1 VGNSK
6 SQRSQ
11 RRSCMPEI
19 LAPYIGDP
27 VAWRR
32 HKIEYLKGCVCI
44 GGLDLGAV
52 NDFTCLALYF
62 PKQPKVLKPVLL
74 LWSWVPADVD
84 QHKVLKERYGFEQW
98 VEGGFLK
105 LTSGVRTDYAVLRE
119 DILQL
124 DRDYVIEELAY
135 DPRFSFQLVQEL
147 MAESVNVVEHR
158 QGPISMTGPIQEFQ
172 RQILG
177 KDFVHGMNPLLTFN
191 VDNLVVED
199 DGRGNLMC
207 AKPGN
212 PNSPRKI
219 DGAVAA
225 IMATGRAAANPDACG
240 SSGEVYFA

>member
-1 VGNSK
+1 MAENLFCGNPK
-6 SQRSQ
+6 
-11 RRSCMPEI
+11 
-19 LAPYIGDP
+19 
-27 VAWRR
+27 AWRD
-32 HKIEYLKGCVCI
+32 HKIEWLKGCVCF

-62 PKQPKVLKPVLL
+62 PAQKKVPKPVLL

-84 QHKVLKERYGFEQW
+84 QHKILKERYGYDEW
-98 VEGGFLK
+98 VRGNFLK
-105 LTSGVRTDYAVLRE
+105 LTTGVRTDYSVLRE

-124 DRDYVIEELAY
+124 DRDYQIQELAF

-147 MAESVNVVEHR
+147 VEKGVNVVEHR

-177 KDFVHGMNPLLTFN
+177 RDFVHGMNPLLTFHI
-191 VDNLVVED
+191 DNLVVED
-199 DGRGNLMC
+199 DGRGNLMT

-219 DGAVAA
+219 DGAQAS
-225 IMATGRAAANPDACG
+225 IMAAGRSAANPGAGADTG
-240 SSGEVYFA
+240 KIFFA

>member
-1 VGNSK
+1 MG
-6 SQRSQ
+6 
-11 RRSCMPEI
+11 E
-19 LAPYIGDP
+19 LYIGDP

-32 HKIEYLKGCVCI
+32 HKIECLKGAICF

-62 PKQPKVLKPVLL
+62 PKQAKAPKPVLL
-74 LWSWVPADVD
+74 LWAWVPAEVD
-84 QHKVLKERYGFEQW
+84 QHKILKERYGFAQW

-105 LTSGVRTDYAVLRE
+105 LTTGVRTDYAVLRE

-124 DRDYVIEELAY
+124 DRDYQIEELAF
-135 DPRFSFQLVQEL
+135 DPRFSFQLIQEL
-147 MAESVNVVEHR
+147 EAKGVAVVDHK
-158 QGPISMTGPIQEFQ
+158 QGPVSMTGPIQEFQ

-177 KDFVHGMNPLLTFN
+177 RDFVHGMNPLLTFN

-199 DGRGNLMC
+199 DGRGNLMT

-219 DGAVAA
+219 DGAQAS
-225 IMATGRAAANPDACG
+225 IMAVGRSAANPDAG
-240 SSGEVYFA
+240 GDNAKVIFI